1 VSQLFNS
8 FKNRAIH
15 ERKACDTPKL
25 SEDEKLI
32 CEQQNSLRNIPR
44 CAGYEKEQ
52 REEPL
57 LNETMNVENI
67 SSATTSLGATVQK
80 NIFYTCQKIIRKI
93 VSAHEACPYNI
104 PKFHIQ
110 KQHGH

>member
-8 FKNRAIH
+8 FKKRAIH

-44 CAGYEKEQ
+44 CAGYEKKEQ

-57 LNETMNVENI
+57 LNETMNVNDSGFHGYAHSEYAHQLTKPCVGTRDQAAYRIWRGNEV
-67 SSATTSLGATVQK
+67 TS
-80 NIFYTCQKIIRKI
+80 
-93 VSAHEACPYNI
+93 
-104 PKFHIQ
+104 
-110 KQHGH
+110 